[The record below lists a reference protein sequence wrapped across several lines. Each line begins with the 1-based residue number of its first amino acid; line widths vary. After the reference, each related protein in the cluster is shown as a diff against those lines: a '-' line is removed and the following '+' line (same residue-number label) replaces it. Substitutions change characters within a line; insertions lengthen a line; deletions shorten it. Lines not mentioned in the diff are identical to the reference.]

1 MRGPREKC
9 SPELLQTM
17 TALARIKNIWIDKN
31 IRIKYKRIRALIIT
45 IFLYACETWTLTTEL
60 QRRIQL
66 LELRCLRKI
75 LGISY
80 KDRITNEHVRKTIIK
95 HMGLYE
101 DLLATVKRRKLKWY
115 GHLTRS
121 DSQTKVIL
129 QGTVEGQR
137 IRGMPKKRWI
147 DNIAERTG
155 KSFAETSSHGTHRQ
169 EWRELTDKSIMTRGA
184 MGSMHKACR
193 SVEYVVWCVIRLN
206 NTATPVCIEIHLGRT
221 LSYNEHNTK
230 DKTTKC
236 PQHHHRQACKFE
248 VDNFTNANTNS
259 MLSRPLLF
267 FCRILLSSSGN
278 DYPFKRVQTGHT

>member
-1 MRGPREKC
+1 MI
-9 SPELLQTM
+9 
-17 TALARIKNIWIDKN
+17 IK
-31 IRIKYKRIRALIIT
+31 
-45 IFLYACETWTLTTEL
+45 IFLYACETWTLTAEL
-60 QRRIQL
+60 QRRIQS
-66 LELRCLRKI
+66 LELRCLRII

-101 DLLATVKRRKLKWY
+101 DLLVTVKRRKLKWH

-121 DSQTKVIL
+121 DGQTKVIL
-129 QGTVEGQR
+129 QGTVESHR

-169 EWRELTDKSIMTRGA
+169 EWRELTEKSIMTRGA
-184 MGSMHKACR
+184 MGPMQKAGR

-236 PQHHHRQACKFE
+236 PQHRQACKFE
-248 VDNFTNANTNS
+248 VDNFTNSNTNS

-267 FCRILLSSSGN
+267 FCRILLSCSGN

>member
-1 MRGPREKC
+1 
-9 SPELLQTM
+9 M
-17 TALARIKNIWIDKN
+17 TALARIKTIWIDKN
-31 IRIKYKRIRALIIT
+31 IRIKYKRIRALIIK
-45 IFLYACETWTLTTEL
+45 IFLYACETWTLTAEL
-60 QRRIQL
+60 QRRIQS

-121 DSQTKVIL
+121 DGLTKVIL

-147 DNIAERTG
+147 DNIAEMTG

-169 EWRELTDKSIMTRGA
+169 E
-184 MGSMHKACR
+184 
-193 SVEYVVWCVIRLN
+193 
-206 NTATPVCIEIHLGRT
+206 
-221 LSYNEHNTK
+221 
-230 DKTTKC
+230 
-236 PQHHHRQACKFE
+236 
-248 VDNFTNANTNS
+248 
-259 MLSRPLLF
+259 
-267 FCRILLSSSGN
+267 
-278 DYPFKRVQTGHT
+278 